1 MKKQIRRA
9 MICSVAM
16 MLVAIVTLTGVTYAW
31 FSESN
36 EATVDGIT
44 MKVAAY
50 EGGIYISKDPFPST
64 FDNSISITSEEI
76 FQGDHNPASTAGY
89 VSGGKLQFFS
99 GSLDSPTDKTLNEIK
114 AVSEDGYFF
123 EQDVYF
129 DNSTGSKNIKISL
142 RGTEIKPTDGK
153 RTDLAARIAIV
164 THGSISTAEFAAQ
177 SAYPTAP
184 DGKSAVQI
192 FEPNATTHTPAGHTE
207 YKNNM
212 PGQSAV
218 SDTVAYKCLGLKEV
232 STTEVDRFTAG
243 PGTKLEEVT
252 TIKKAEEVIIEVPAE
267 SYLKITVYVWLEGQ
281 DADCQNNISGKP
293 YTADI
298 HFTLEP

>member
-36 EATVDGIT
+36 EATVDGIS

-50 EGGIYISKDPFPST
+50 EGGIYISKDPYPKT
-64 FDNSISITSEEI
+64 FDNSISIPADEI

-89 VSGGKLQFFS
+89 LSGGKLQFFS
-99 GSLDSPTDKTLNEIK
+99 GSLDGPTDKTLNEIT
-114 AVSEDGYFF
+114 AVSENGYYF
-123 EQDVYF
+123 EQDIYF
-129 DNSTGSKNIKISL
+129 DNSTGSKEIKINL
-142 RGTEIKPTDGK
+142 VGTEIIPTDGK

-164 THGSISTAEFAAQ
+164 THGSITPTEFAQ
-177 SAYPTAP
+177 QKPYPTAT
-184 DGKSAVQI
+184 DKSAVQI
-192 FEPNATTHTPAGHTE
+192 YEPNATVHTPAGHTE

-212 PGQSAV
+212 PGQAAA
-218 SDTVAYKCLGLKEV
+218 SDTVEYKYFGLKAIG
-232 STTEVDRFTAG
+232 TDVDRFAAG
-243 PGTKLEEVT
+243 TQLEEVT
-252 TIKKAEEVIIEVPAE
+252 TKKNLQDVIIKVPAE
-267 SYLKITVYVWLEGQ
+267 SYLKITLYVWLEGQ

-298 HFTLEP
+298 HFTLVEG